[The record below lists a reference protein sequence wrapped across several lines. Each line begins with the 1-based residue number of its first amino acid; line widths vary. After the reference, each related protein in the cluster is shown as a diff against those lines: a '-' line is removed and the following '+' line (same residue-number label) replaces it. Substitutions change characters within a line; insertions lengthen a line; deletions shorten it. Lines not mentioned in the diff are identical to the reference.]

1 MPSGADGKACESRAL
16 RVQCGTQLQHS
27 LDDRLDLLSDRRFM
41 LERMFG
47 IFSDMTAIS
56 IGGGLKSDPAS
67 DSSVEFSRERFEAL
81 VLYIAWKTRDDP
93 EFGRTKLA
101 KALFYSDLAI
111 YAETGQPLTGAVYV
125 HRAFGPFPS
134 ALDEIEEKLHSEGAA
149 RAQRIEAP
157 WHIEDDRESLKILP
171 RQEPPEL
178 ARIFEEWEVWR
189 YVVDSYI
196 DKISRMG
203 SWKVSDDSHKHPGWL
218 MTEEYEVIPYHV
230 AFMSRRKPTEG
241 DRKRLEQLASE
252 HGWP

>member
-1 MPSGADGKACESRAL
+1 VLTGLTSAPGGVDAESRQ
-16 RVQCGTQLQHS
+16 V
-27 LDDRLDLLSDRRFM
+27 SDR
-41 LERMFG
+41 
-47 IFSDMTAIS
+47 SVTS
-56 IGGGLKSDPAS
+56 IDRGLTPRSTNGF
-67 DSSVEFSRERFEAL
+67 SVEFNQERFEAL

-101 KALFYSDLAI
+101 KVLFYSDLAVF
-111 YAETGQPLTGAVYV
+111 AETGKPLTGAAYI

-134 ALDEIEEKLHSEGAA
+134 ALDSLEEKIHKEGIA

-157 WHIEDDRESLKILP
+157 WEIEDDRESLKILP
-171 RQEPPEL
+171 RVEPLEL
-178 ARIFEEWEVWR
+178 SQLFEEWEVRR

-218 MTEEYEVIPYHV
+218 MTSEYEEIPYQV
-230 AFMSRRKPTEG
+230 AFMARRKPTAG
-241 DRKRLEQLASE
+241 DRKRIEQLARE